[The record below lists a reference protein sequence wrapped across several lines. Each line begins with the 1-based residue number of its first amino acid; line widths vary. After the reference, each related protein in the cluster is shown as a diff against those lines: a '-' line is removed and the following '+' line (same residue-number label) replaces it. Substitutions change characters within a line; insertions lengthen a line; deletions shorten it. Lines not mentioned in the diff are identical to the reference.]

1 MQADRLHK
9 EAALLS
15 NSLSDYAENDVE
27 GRKSVIDAILELREN
42 WKDARHELET
52 GQIRRPPLNRDQKPT
67 EARLGMSESEIKVE
81 LSKIRVNISKNRKK
95 LEDKPEHKN
104 RPTWEADLARLEA
117 IREDYES
124 ELIRL
129 KYETA

>member
-15 NSLSDYAENDVE
+15 NTLADFPEHDQE
-27 GRKSVIDAILELREN
+27 GRKSTVDAILELREL
-42 WKDARHELET
+42 WKDARHEMET
-52 GQIRRPPLNRDQKPT
+52 GQPRRPAPDKSKKPT
-67 EARLGMSESEIKVE
+67 EIRTGMSEAEIKVE
-81 LSKIRVNISKNRKK
+81 LAKTRVNISKTRKK
-95 LEDKPEHKN
+95 LADSPEHRN
-104 RPTWEADLARLEA
+104 RVTWEADLARLEA
-117 IREDYES
+117 IRDDYDT